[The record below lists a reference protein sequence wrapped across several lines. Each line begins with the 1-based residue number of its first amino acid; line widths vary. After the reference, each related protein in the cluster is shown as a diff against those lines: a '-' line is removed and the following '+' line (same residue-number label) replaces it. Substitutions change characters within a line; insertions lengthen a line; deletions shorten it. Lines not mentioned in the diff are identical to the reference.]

1 MLLIVLDTDFLI
13 KITNDPLPKF
23 DRAILERS
31 NLATLSYVIDEL
43 KGLLN
48 NERRKTASRARRALD
63 FLESNRQRIHI
74 IPKQALHK
82 GRTRRQQGNKECEGF
97 VDRALLDFAK
107 ENPLTRIVA
116 TLDSSILSDCES
128 LGLSYLTIRQG
139 RAFLRLRKEQGQHI

>member
-82 GRTRRQQGNKECEGF
+82 GRTRRQQGNKDCEG
-97 VDRALLDFAK
+97 
-107 ENPLTRIVA
+107 
-116 TLDSSILSDCES
+116 